1 MSTVLAT
8 QHSASAAHA
17 AGQRVSAE
25 GLMNGPVAG
34 LNNNA
39 NNNPRIDGWAGV

>member
-1 MSTVLAT
+1 MSSV
-8 QHSASAAHA
+8 AAQLPSINA
-17 AGQRVSAE
+17 AFVARHRVA
-25 GLMNGPVAG
+25 AIA

>member
-1 MSTVLAT
+1 MTFVA
-8 QHSASAAHA
+8 ASLDLTYAAHEARGSVA
-17 AGQRVSAE
+17 A
-25 GLMNGPVAG
+25 AG

>member
-1 MSTVLAT
+1 MTFRNANPSLL
-8 QHSASAAHA
+8 HA
-17 AGQRVSAE
+17 AFAAG
-25 GLMNGPVAG
+25 VAVTAKG

>member
-1 MSTVLAT
+1 MTSVA
-8 QHSASAAHA
+8 ASLHLTYAAHEARGLA
-17 AGQRVSAE
+17 AT
-25 GLMNGPVAG
+25 AG

>member
-1 MSTVLAT
+1 MSSFA
-8 QHSASAAHA
+8 ASQRFAFAASV
-17 AGQRVSAE
+17 AGLRAPA
-25 GLMNGPVAG
+25 NG

>member
-1 MSTVLAT
+1 MSAILAS
-8 QHSASAAHA
+8 QRSAFAAHA
-17 AGQRVSAE
+17 AGARVSAK
-25 GLMNGPVAG
+25 NSATG

>member
-1 MSTVLAT
+1 MTSVAT
-8 QHSASAAHA
+8 SLYLNYAAHKA
-17 AGQRVSAE
+17 R
-25 GLMNGPVAG
+25 GLAVAAG